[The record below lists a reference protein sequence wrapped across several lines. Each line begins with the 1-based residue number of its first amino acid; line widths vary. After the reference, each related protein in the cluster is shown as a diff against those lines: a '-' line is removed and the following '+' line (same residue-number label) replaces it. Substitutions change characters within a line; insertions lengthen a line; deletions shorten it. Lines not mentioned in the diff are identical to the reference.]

1 MFLVERP
8 ETGMVDFGGSLAD
21 LDGVYVK
28 NVFEQMIERMRP
40 ATGKP
45 WDSRAHR
52 MADALVELCRHYD
65 GCTDTD
71 RATLVQPLMIVQVP
85 LAGPAEVGG
94 VPLPDEMIAELR
106 ASARIEPVLVDDH
119 DTPVAIGRMRAAM
132 SPKIL
137 RAVLARD
144 GHRCRE
150 CGTTHGL
157 HVHHLQPL
165 AWGGTN
171 DPANLA
177 AVCSTGN
184 ACHPA
189 LVPHGDWIL
198 EGNPNLPDGLH
209 LVHWTQAIQV
219 KPPPEWIATRQRRDT
234 TRPRNRPP
242 NRKP

>member
-1 MFLVERP
+1 
-8 ETGMVDFGGSLAD
+8 
-21 LDGVYVK
+21 
-28 NVFEQMIERMRP
+28 VFEQMIERMRP
-40 ATGKP
+40 ATGQP

-165 AWGGTN
+165 T
-171 DPANLA
+171 
-177 AVCSTGN
+177 
-184 ACHPA
+184 
-189 LVPHGDWIL
+189 
-198 EGNPNLPDGLH
+198 
-209 LVHWTQAIQV
+209 
-219 KPPPEWIATRQRRDT
+219 
-234 TRPRNRPP
+234 
-242 NRKP
+242 